1 MNRVTSP
8 SSSSPEPRALGE
20 TSICVYTP
28 PMTTNENQQIF
39 GFVYTDETQQA
50 SVFIQYRKPQTKTK
64 KYVVCT
70 NGRQTCEELISARQC
85 PALKLHIN
93 LYIYIYMRIDT

>member
-8 SSSSPEPRALGE
+8 SPSSPEPWALGE

-28 PMTTNENQQIF
+28 QMTTNENQQIF

-50 SVFIQYRKPQTKTK
+50 SVFIQYRKHKRKPKNMWCAPTEGKPVK
-64 KYVVCT
+64 
-70 NGRQTCEELISARQC
+70 N
-85 PALKLHIN
+85 
-93 LYIYIYMRIDT
+93 